1 VAQDAVLRGHRRS
14 ACRDIQSWVARALR
28 VTAMEVAALGF
39 VRARVRG
46 DGQIR
51 YAAMYVDVK
60 GRQRS
65 AGTFATEALATR
77 AWQKAE
83 DKLSEGRLGD
93 ARRGRQRFARYV
105 EEQWLP
111 HHQMEART
119 RENYSYYLRRHIL
132 PAFGMMRLV
141 EIQAVDVREWV
152 TDMKDAGLSPTVI
165 RSCFAILSAI
175 FTTAFNDQLTAQHP
189 CRGVRTPPVPKKMRA
204 IVTPSQFEQICTSL
218 PNDGARLLVET
229 DIETGLRWG
238 ELTELRP
245 ADIDVPSRVLTVSR
259 VVLELVPKF
268 HPDGDRFLIKQYPK
282 DREHRRLKLNEQ
294 VLDALTA
301 HITANRIGRKELLFR
316 LGLLDQASAT
326 ADAASE
332 DLDLGLTE
340 PNLDG
345 RVYRHGT
352 ITAYSMAPCR
362 CEHCRDA
369 YALYRAARRAA
380 GKDNP
385 RTPRSAG
392 DPAGHIPRSWFRHH
406 IWQPT
411 LTAADLP
418 LAVRPHDLRH
428 AHASWLLAGGADLQV
443 VKERLGHGTI
453 TTTDQYLHTLGG
465 ADDAA
470 LSALRSIR
478 RTPRQD

>member
-1 VAQDAVLRGHRRS
+1 
-14 ACRDIQSWVARALR
+14 
-28 VTAMEVAALGF
+28 MGF
-39 VRARVRG
+39 VREREGTHGGVRYQALY
-46 DGQIR
+46 D
-51 YAAMYVDVK
+51 DVK
-60 GRQRS
+60 VARS
-65 AGTFATEALATR
+65 AGTYATEAQATR

-119 RENYSYYLRRHIL
+119 RENYTYYLGKHIL
-132 PAFGMMRLV
+132 PAFGTMRLV
-141 EIQAVDVREWV
+141 EILPVDVREWV
-152 TDMKDAGLSPTVI
+152 TEMKDAGVSPTVI

-189 CRGVRTPPVPKKMRA
+189 CRGVKTPPVPKKMRA
-204 IVTPSQFEQICTSL
+204 IVTPTQFEQIYTRL
-218 PNDGARLLVET
+218 PNDPARLLVET

-245 ADIDVPSRVLTVSR
+245 LDLDTSSRVLTVSR

-268 HPDGDRFLIKQYPK
+268 HPEGGRFLIKHYPK
-282 DREHRRLKLNEQ
+282 DREHRRLKLNQ
-294 VLDALTA
+294 HVLDAITA
-301 HITANRIGRKELLFR
+301 HIKTNKIGRSDLLFP
-316 LGLLDQASAT
+316 LGLLDQASAA
-326 ADAASE
+326 ADATSQTLE
-332 DLDLGLTE
+332 LGLSE
-340 PNLDG
+340 PNAGG

-362 CEHCRDA
+362 CEHCRNA
-369 YALYRAARRAA
+369 YAVYRAERRAA
-380 GKDNP
+380 GKDHP

-392 DPAGHIPRSWFRHH
+392 DPAGHLPRSWFRHH

-411 LTAADLP
+411 LTTADLP

-428 AHASWLLAGGADLQV
+428 AHASWLLAGADLQV

-453 TTTDQYLHTLGG
+453 TTTEQYLHTLNG
-465 ADDAA
+465 ADDTA
-470 LSALRSIR
+470 LTALRSIR
-478 RTPRQD
+478 QRHRN

>member
-1 VAQDAVLRGHRRS
+1 
-14 ACRDIQSWVARALR
+14 
-28 VTAMEVAALGF
+28 MGF
-39 VRARVRG
+39 VRTRVSG
-46 DGQIR
+46 DGQTR
-51 YAAMYVDVK
+51 YIALYADVK

-65 AGTFATEALATR
+65 AGTYATDAQARR

-83 DKLSEGRLGD
+83 DKISEGRLGD
-93 ARRGRQRFARYV
+93 ARRGRQKFRRYV

-119 RENYSYYLRRHIL
+119 RENYTYYLGKHIL
-132 PAFGMMRLV
+132 PVFGTMRLV
-141 EIQAVDVREWV
+141 EILPVDVREWV
-152 TDMKDAGLSPTVI
+152 TDLKNAGVSPTVI
-165 RSCFAILSAI
+165 RSCFAILSAV
-175 FTTAFNDQLTAQHP
+175 FTTAFNDQLTALHP
-189 CRGVRTPPVPKKMRA
+189 CRGVKTPPVPKKMRA
-204 IVTPSQFEQICTSL
+204 IVTPAQFDEIHARL
-218 PNDGARLLVET
+218 PNETARLLVET

-245 ADIDVPSRVLTVSR
+245 ADIDTFSRVLTVSR

-268 HPDGDRFLIKQYPK
+268 HPEGGRFLIKQYPK
-282 DREHRRLKLNEQ
+282 DREHRRLKLNSH
-294 VLDALTA
+294 VTNAITA
-301 HITANRIGRKELLFR
+301 HIKTNKIGRKDLLFP
-316 LGLLDQASAT
+316 LGLLDRAAAA
-326 ADAASE
+326 ADATSE
-332 DLDLGLTE
+332 TLDLGLTE
-340 PNLDG
+340 PNGVG

-362 CEHCRDA
+362 CEHCRRA
-369 YALYRAARRAA
+369 YAVYRATRRAA

-418 LAVRPHDLRH
+418 LQVRPHDLRH
-428 AHASWLLAGGADLQV
+428 AHASWLLAGGADLQI

-453 TTTDQYLHTLGG
+453 TTTEQYLHTLNG
-465 ADDAA
+465 ADDTA
-470 LSALRSIR
+470 LSALSSIR
-478 RTPRQD
+478 GTRRGS

>member
-1 VAQDAVLRGHRRS
+1 
-14 ACRDIQSWVARALR
+14 
-28 VTAMEVAALGF
+28 M
-39 VRARVRG
+39 
-46 DGQIR
+46 
-51 YAAMYVDVK
+51 
-60 GRQRS
+60 
-65 AGTFATEALATR
+65 R

-83 DKLSEGRLGD
+83 EKIAEGRLGD

-105 EEQWLP
+105 QEQWLP

-119 RENYSYYLRRHIL
+119 RENYTYYLDRHIL
-132 PAFGMMRLV
+132 PAFGTMRLV
-141 EIQAVDVREWV
+141 EILPVDVREWV
-152 TDMKDAGLSPTVI
+152 TELKTSGLSPTVI

-175 FTTAFNDQLTAQHP
+175 FTTAFNDQLTALHP
-189 CRGVRTPPVPKKMRA
+189 CRGVKTPPVPKKMRA
-204 IVTPSQFEQICTSL
+204 IVTPTQFSDIYTCL
-218 PNDGARLLVET
+218 PNDAARLLVET

-245 ADIDVPSRVLTVSR
+245 VDLDAGSRILTVSR
-259 VVLELVPKF
+259 VVVELVPRF
-268 HPDGDRFLIKQYPK
+268 HPEGGRFLIKDYPK
-282 DREHRRLKLNEQ
+282 DREHRRLKLNPD
-294 VLDALTA
+294 VLDAITA
-301 HITANRIGRKELLFR
+301 HIKANRIGRKDLLFP
-316 LGLLDQASAT
+316 LGLLDHAGTA
-326 ADAASE
+326 ADASTE
-332 DLDLGLTE
+332 DLHLGLTE
-340 PNLDG
+340 PNAAG

-362 CEHCRDA
+362 CQHCKGA
-369 YALYRAARRAA
+369 YAIYRAERRAA

-392 DPAGHIPRSWFRHH
+392 DPTGHIPRSWFRHH

-453 TTTDQYLHTLGG
+453 TTTEQYLHTLGG
-465 ADDAA
+465 ADDTA

-478 RTPRQD
+478 RPREET